1 VGRRALAE
9 VQLGLWVG
17 ATAEMPREVAGDAM
31 RRALLVEPDVREVS
45 AASSSPLSM
54 PLWLRL
60 LAEHG
65 EALLETTLGIS
76 EMIPVALGST
86 HRHKSGEQA

>member
-1 VGRRALAE
+1 
-9 VQLGLWVG
+9 
-17 ATAEMPREVAGDAM
+17 
-31 RRALLVEPDVREVS
+31 
-45 AASSSPLSM
+45 M